1 MSGGS
6 SPVRESTREY
16 PPSPA
21 RTSSHDDPVPTSGGG
36 SAPGIAAV
44 SVALKLPPFWPADP
58 ELWFAQVE
66 AQFACRRITSERSKF
81 DYIVS
86 SLAPEFAVEVRDLLI
101 RPPAVDPYKT
111 LKAQLT
117 KRTTASEQR
126 KLQMLFTAEELGDR
140 KPTQLLRRMRQLLGD
155 RPGLTDD
162 SFLREL
168 FFQRLPPNVRMVLA
182 STPDGTGLEQQADL
196 ADKVMEVAAPPT
208 AIASVSTPP
217 PLATEVDQ
225 LREQVSRLS
234 MLVHNLSR
242 TRSSSR
248 SSNRPSRRPST
259 PPADSAETSDSPDD
273 QETLCWYH
281 RKFGSQAKRCRSP
294 CSRKLN
300 FQAGR

>member
-1 MSGGS
+1 MVRSS
-6 SPVRESTREY
+6 RSPVC
-16 PPSPA
+16 
-21 RTSSHDDPVPTSGGG
+21 
-36 SAPGIAAV
+36 
-44 SVALKLPPFWPADP
+44 LPPYNF
-58 ELWFAQVE
+58 
-66 AQFACRRITSERSKF
+66 RT
-81 DYIVS
+81 
-86 SLAPEFAVEVRDLLI
+86 VEVRLHSVLLSPRVCCQGERFTDRTPCS
-101 RPPAVDPYKT
+101 RPLQDSQGST
-111 LKAQLT
+111 NECT
-117 KRTTASEQR
+117 IASEQR

-140 KPTQLLRRMRQLLGD
+140 KPTQLLRGMRQLLGD

-168 FFQRLPPNVRMVLA
+168 FLQRLPPNVRMVLA

-196 ADKVMEVAAPPT
+196 ADKVMEVVAPPT

-234 MLVHNLSR
+234 KLVHNLSR

-281 RKFGSQAKRCRSP
+281 RKFSSQAKRCRSP

>member
-1 MSGGS
+1 M
-6 SPVRESTREY
+6 
-16 PPSPA
+16 
-21 RTSSHDDPVPTSGGG
+21 
-36 SAPGIAAV
+36 
-44 SVALKLPPFWPADP
+44 F
-58 ELWFAQVE
+58 
-66 AQFACRRITSERSKF
+66 
-81 DYIVS
+81 
-86 SLAPEFAVEVRDLLI
+86 SLAPEFAAEGRDLLI

-117 KRTTASEQR
+117 KRNTASEQR
-126 KLQMLFTAEELGDR
+126 KLQMLFTAEELGVR
-140 KPTQLLRRMRQLLGD
+140 KTAQLLRRMRLLLGD

-168 FFQRLPPNVRMVLA
+168 FLQRLPPNVRMVLA

-196 ADKVMEVAAPPT
+196 ADNVKEVATSPT

-217 PLATEVDQ
+217 PLATEVDH

-234 MLVHNLSR
+234 KLVHNLSR

-248 SSNRPSRRPST
+248 SSNRPSRHPST
-259 PPADSAETSDSPDD
+259 PPADSGETSDSLDD
-273 QETLCWYH
+273 HKTLCWYH
-281 RKFGSQAKRCRSP
+281 HKFGSQAKRCRSP